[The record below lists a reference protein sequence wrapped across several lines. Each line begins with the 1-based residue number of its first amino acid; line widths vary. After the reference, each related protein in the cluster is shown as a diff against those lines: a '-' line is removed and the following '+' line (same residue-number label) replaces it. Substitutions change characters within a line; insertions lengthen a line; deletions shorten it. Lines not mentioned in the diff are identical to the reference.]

1 MAENG
6 WKTAV
11 TAIAPNEIRVR
22 GYRIDEMM
30 GHVSFGFSPWDTDKV
45 KAELDKRGL
54 TGRPDIGRPGDIH
67 DVTALYKSYHTTTPD
82 GFDLQISNA
91 TMANRTV
98 R

>member
-1 MAENG
+1 LRHASAASAPLPAPAPFDNTN
-6 WKTAV
+6 WKTV
-11 TAIAPNEIRVR
+11 SLDYI
-22 GYRIDEMM
+22 
-30 GHVSFGFSPWDTDKV
+30 SFGISPFDADGT

-67 DVTALYKSYHTTTPD
+67 KPTALYKSYHTTTPM

-91 TMANRTV
+91 TKANRTV